1 MSKVVFHNSVS
12 LDGYVAG
19 PNDSPENPLGDGG
32 GALFN
37 WYFNG
42 DTEVSVPGAPPMK
55 MSKESAAVF
64 GEAVKSLG
72 IMVCGRR
79 MFDIANAW
87 GGTPPGTPCIVV
99 THHPPQEWVKE
110 ASPFIFIEGVENAI
124 AKAKELSGDKPV
136 AISSANIA
144 QQALKSGLLD
154 EIHMALIPVLLGGGV
169 RLFENTGDTP
179 VALETISV
187 VEAPGVTHVGYRV
200 VRS

>member
-19 PNDSPENPLGDGG
+19 PNDRPDNPLGDGG
-32 GALFN
+32 NALFE

-42 DTEVSVPGAPPMK
+42 DTEVKVTGAPPMK

-64 GEAVKSLG
+64 AEAVKSLG
-72 IMVCGRR
+72 VMVCGRR

-99 THHPPQEWVKE
+99 THNPPQEWVKE
-110 ASPFIFIEGVENAI
+110 GSPFIFMNDVAEAI
-124 AKAKELSGDKPV
+124 AKAKTLSTGPV

-144 QQALKSGLLD
+144 QQALKAGLLD
-154 EIHMALIPVLLGGGV
+154 EIHMAVIPVLLGGGV
-169 RLFENTGDTP
+169 RLFENTGDAP
-179 VALETISV
+179 VELEIIQI
-187 VEAPGVTHVGYRV
+187 VEAPGVTHVSYRV
-200 VRS
+200 VKS